1 MKIECA
7 ESKFIKRAG
16 ITLLLNGTN
25 LHVIVFPLKLIV
37 KKEVVSDNFQWN
49 MFNLSFTFYK

>member
-25 LHVIVFPLKLIV
+25 PHAIVFPLKLIV
-37 KKEVVSDNFQWN
+37 KKEVVSDNFQ
-49 MFNLSFTFYK
+49 